1 MRFRLLRRRLTVS
14 APRMAVRSALPWPLR
29 WFLLALMLGFS
40 AALALWAFEFG
51 RSIAGLDAGSREEL
65 KHLRAEVQRLQDESQ
80 RHQALV
86 DTSGSLLLAERTA
99 LEQLTARLRQ
109 AEAENRSL
117 REDLGLFEKL
127 IPAGADTNGVA
138 IRGLQAEVIAGVH
151 LRWQALV
158 MRTLKNAPEFKGQV
172 ELMLTGTREGQP
184 WTRTFPGQGQALQ
197 LRQYRRLEGMIDL
210 PPHTVVKTVT
220 VRVLEGGTARATQT
234 LALEDTAASPAS

>member
-127 IPAGADTNGVA
+127 IPASTDTNGVA
-138 IRGLQAEVIAGVH
+138 IRGLQAEVIA
-151 LRWQALV
+151 
-158 MRTLKNAPEFKGQV
+158 
-172 ELMLTGTREGQP
+172 
-184 WTRTFPGQGQALQ
+184 
-197 LRQYRRLEGMIDL
+197 
-210 PPHTVVKTVT
+210 
-220 VRVLEGGTARATQT
+220 
-234 LALEDTAASPAS
+234 

>member
-40 AALALWAFEFG
+40 AAVALWAFEFG
-51 RSIAGLDAGSREEL
+51 RSIAGLDAHSQEEL
-65 KHLRAEVQRLQDESQ
+65 RQLRTEVQRLRDESQ
-80 RHQALV
+80 QQQSIAN
-86 DTSGSLLLAERTA
+86 TSGSLLLAERTA

-127 IPAGADTNGVA
+127 IPAGNDAGGVA

-158 MRTLKNAPEFKGQV
+158 MRTLKNAPEFKGQL
-172 ELMLTGTREGQP
+172 ELVLAGVREGRP
-184 WTRTFPGQGQALQ
+184 WTHTLPAEGQGLQ
-197 LRQYRRLEGMIDL
+197 LRQYQRMEGVFDL
-210 PPHTVVKTVT
+210 PPQTVVKTVT

-234 LALEDTAASPAS
+234 LALDGATGAPAH

>member
-99 LEQLTARLRQ
+99 LEQLTA
-109 AEAENRSL
+109 
-117 REDLGLFEKL
+117 
-127 IPAGADTNGVA
+127 
-138 IRGLQAEVIAGVH
+138 
-151 LRWQALV
+151 
-158 MRTLKNAPEFKGQV
+158 
-172 ELMLTGTREGQP
+172 
-184 WTRTFPGQGQALQ
+184 
-197 LRQYRRLEGMIDL
+197 
-210 PPHTVVKTVT
+210 
-220 VRVLEGGTARATQT
+220 
-234 LALEDTAASPAS
+234 

>member
-40 AALALWAFEFG
+40 AAVALWAFEFG

-65 KHLRAEVQRLQDESQ
+65 KQLRAEVQRLHDESQ
-80 RHQALV
+80 QQQSIAN
-86 DTSGSLLLAERTA
+86 TSGSLLLAERTA

-127 IPAGADTNGVA
+127 IPASGDGSGVA
-138 IRGLQAEVIAGVH
+138 IRGLQAEVVAGVH

-158 MRTLKNAPEFKGQV
+158 MRTVKNAAEFKGALEIV
-172 ELMLTGTREGQP
+172 LMGTREGKP
-184 WTRTFPGQGQALQ
+184 WTHTVAGQGQNLQ
-197 LRQYRRLEGMIDL
+197 LRQYRRMEGVIDL
-210 PPHTVVKTVT
+210 PPQTVVKTVT
-220 VRVLEGGTARATQT
+220 ARVLEGGAARATQT
-234 LALEDTAASPAS
+234 MALEEAPSTRR

>member
-99 LEQLTARLRQ
+99 WSNSPQDCAKPRQ
-109 AEAENRSL
+109 KTVRCAKTWAC
-117 REDLGLFEKL
+117 
-127 IPAGADTNGVA
+127 
-138 IRGLQAEVIAGVH
+138 
-151 LRWQALV
+151 
-158 MRTLKNAPEFKGQV
+158 LKNSSRLAP
-172 ELMLTGTREGQP
+172 TPT
-184 WTRTFPGQGQALQ
+184 
-197 LRQYRRLEGMIDL
+197 
-210 PPHTVVKTVT
+210 
-220 VRVLEGGTARATQT
+220 
-234 LALEDTAASPAS
+234 ASPSEAFRLKSLQECICDGKHS